1 MANLKEIA
9 DELAKVPPTLVGEFA
24 TALENDIQ
32 QAQKAAYPNTI
43 LSPKEYGMKLRKR
56 KR

>member
-1 MANLKEIA
+1 MTNLKEIT

-32 QAQKAAYPNTI
+32 QATKDVYPNTI
-43 LSPKEYGMKLRKR
+43 LSPKEYGMTLRKR
-56 KR
+56 KK